1 MSDLKIQKE
10 GFIKTVSTYNLLPGI
25 VISYPEPSGFGSY
38 IYPLKTIKCFLMA
51 TQILAR
57 IPTQDPF
64 VEYTTPL
71 YKSQYE

>member
-25 VISYPEPSGFGSY
+25 VISSPEPSGFGSY
-38 IYPLKTIKCFLMA
+38 TYPLQTIMCFLMA
-51 TQILAR
+51 TKLLAM